1 MQVKVLT
8 HKVLSKTI
16 NNCIDETEYFVDG
29 MNGFQI
35 ILISSPCNYVSSLL
49 YRRKMNSWGKGP
61 DTFLPSGRGGLLLV
75 VSLACKVPV
84 SSQRRSTPFPQKH
97 PLSHS
102 QTRCCGWH
110 GSHPICRNGSQC
122 VWMYMCTHTLILLV
136 YLSFSGEPWLIQP
149 LFWLILGK
157 CS

>member
-1 MQVKVLT
+1 MSPALAGRFFTTEPSGKPLELQVAPRAAVMQVKVLT
-8 HKVLSKTI
+8 HKVLLKTI

-84 SSQRRSTPFPQKH
+84 SSQRRSTPLPQKH

-102 QTRCCGWH
+102 QTRCCG
-110 GSHPICRNGSQC
+110 
-122 VWMYMCTHTLILLV
+122 
-136 YLSFSGEPWLIQP
+136 
-149 LFWLILGK
+149 
-157 CS
+157 